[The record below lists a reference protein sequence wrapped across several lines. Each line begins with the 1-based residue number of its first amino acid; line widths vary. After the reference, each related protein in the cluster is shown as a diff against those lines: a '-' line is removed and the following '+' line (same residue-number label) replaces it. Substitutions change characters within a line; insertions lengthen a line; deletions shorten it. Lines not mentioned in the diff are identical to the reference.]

1 MSPSGDSHRAVFT
14 DEAGIEVDLGEV
26 MTNNLSTVTV
36 TELDILELDRV
47 VGGANLDWNG
57 IKAKAQPYCPQTV
70 AKYSKVDPSKVD
82 RPMAE
87 QMGQACLAEMG
98 PFKATFAR
106 GQIEDGINQL
116 FPKK

>member
-1 MSPSGDSHRAVFT
+1 
-14 DEAGIEVDLGEV
+14 

-36 TELDILELDRV
+36 IEIVDLDRV
-47 VGGANLDWNG
+47 VGGANLDFNA

-70 AKYSKVDPSKVD
+70 AKYSKVDPAKVD

-87 QMGQACLAEMG
+87 QMGNACLAEMG

-106 GQIEDGINQL
+106 GQINDAINQA
-116 FPKK
+116 FPQK